1 MRTMKVRVL
10 IAAGLVSVA
19 GVLAACGSGAAGGS
33 TDSNVITIGVST
45 SKTGSYAAASE
56 QELQG
61 VQFAVSHINAQGGVL
76 GKKLKLI
83 VYDDKSDPGTA
94 VKLYTRLISRD
105 RVNALLGPYS
115 SAIGQA
121 VAPLAEKFKMP
132 MIQKGATED
141 PIFASTKYNV
151 QATVPVSVFWAPLP
165 KLAASMGLKRWVLL
179 NPSAAADSCDSVQQQ
194 VQQLGMQVVYRRAYP
209 ITNTDFSSL
218 VLGAKRANPDVVM
231 SCSYV
236 PDSVALTKELH
247 QQGVEPKLLAEAGG
261 PVLPEFKQSVGQ
273 LADGVIASTLW
284 WPSLD
289 TPGNA
294 AFVKG
299 FKTDTGEDPN
309 YYAAQSYAAMQVLVA
324 AIRKAGGVGDQ
335 EKLNS
340 ILHSM
345 TMPTVMGTY
354 KVNAT
359 GKQIGWGAY
368 LLQWIRGRQQLV
380 YPPSDAQVKPIA
392 SR

>member
-1 MRTMKVRVL
+1 MRVTVA
-10 IAAGLVSVA
+10 IAGAALAGLV
-19 GVLAACGSGAAGGS
+19 AACGSGAGGGGG
-33 TDSNVITIGVST
+33 DSSVITIGAST

-61 VQFAVSHINAQGGVL
+61 VQFAVSQINAHGGVL

-94 VKLYTRLISRD
+94 VRLYTRLITKD
-105 RVNALLGPYS
+105 RVDALLGPYS

-165 KLAASMGLKRWVLL
+165 KLASSMGLKRWALL
-179 NPSAAADSCDSVQQQ
+179 NPSAAADSCDSVQKQ
-194 VQQLGMQVVYRRAYP
+194 VQQLGMQVVYRKAYP

-218 VLGAKRANPDVVM
+218 VLGAKRATPQVVM

-236 PDSVALTKELH
+236 PDSVALTKELN
-247 QQGVEPKLLAEAGG
+247 QQGVDPKLLAEAGG
-261 PVLPEFKQSVGQ
+261 PVLPEFKQSVGP

-284 WPSLD
+284 WPTLK

-294 AFVKG
+294 AFVSG
-299 FKTDTGEDPN
+299 FKARTGEAPN
-309 YYAAQSYAAMQVLVA
+309 YYAAQSYAAVQVLAA

-335 EKLNS
+335 EKLNQL
-340 ILHSM
+340 LHTM
-345 TMPTVMGTY
+345 TLPTIMGTY
-354 KVNAT
+354 KVNPT
-359 GKQIGWGAY
+359 GLQVGWGAY
-368 LLQWIRGRQQLV
+368 LLQWIHGKQELV
-380 YPPSDAQVKPIA
+380 YPEADAQAKPIT